1 MLRLRSSGRRA
12 SVRVTVAVASSACAL
27 SLIGLTAPFARANP
41 TLEFSSA
48 SSAIDVSY
56 GACTLYGHT
65 TGGNVNGWRA
75 LAYGNGAF
83 LAMRSDGRIFRSTD
97 DGSTWS
103 QSGVLEGAPTGSSPL
118 TSCINR
124 NGFLAY
130 GAPGGVPTWVAAL
143 KNEKQLFS
151 STDNG
156 VTWTLRATLDN
167 EVLKLAYGG
176 GIFIVGHSGGGSVVS
191 SNGTSWSDGG
201 ALTGGGGSAGGATY
215 GNGSFV
221 VPIGLSRSVCSST
234 TGSSFNCDADVLQA
248 DGSNYYLW
256 RDVVAGSGLVVG
268 AVEAAEFSIDVGKSL
283 QRSPLPQFADGS
295 PRVWD
300 WQFPASGMSAR
311 VSGLAYGDG
320 WFVADSFSGAPLS
333 WSATGTTTGAVFSAD
348 GLNWSSAAVSTGTGA
363 AGRTFTSEY
372 GSRLAFGNHY
382 FVGIGDNG
390 VVSRALAPTPP
401 PGPLT
406 FSSGAFGSTTV
417 GSPGSLTVT
426 VTNTG
431 GTNAVPTAVTVAG
444 TGVSVGAG
452 TCAASAPIA
461 PSGSCT
467 VNLTW
472 TPGVSGQL
480 SNASLTITYPDG
492 PSPSHSVALSGTA
505 VYAALTPTFGPVTS
519 LPDGFTVDVTNHDG
533 AYGWA
538 ASTTAG
544 SAAISDAGQITVT
557 GLNPAESATVTV
569 TSTRAG
575 YAQGSAPVTGV
586 ATTPTPEPAPDTNSN
601 SDATPTPSASATPT
615 PSASATSTPVVTP
628 SAAPLAPVV
637 SVQPAASVPAGVA
650 VLSAAERAAAQV
662 VTVPAPA
669 STSIALAPVVT
680 VPANTPVAPVV
691 GGLPASTPLQV
702 GMSAPAF
709 TRMLGQASPAFAPIG
724 TTRSNAAGRAK
735 VPAFKAS
742 RPGTYT
748 IRLATASGKAY
759 YLKVTVAAR
768 GQRRR

>member
-1 MLRLRSSGRRA
+1 M
-12 SVRVTVAVASSACAL
+12 RVTVAVASSACAV

-48 SSAIDVSY
+48 SGAIDVSY
-56 GACTLYGHT
+56 GACTLYGPAQ
-65 TGGNVNGWRA
+65 GGNVNGWRA

-83 LAMRSDGRIFRSTD
+83 LAMRSDGRIFRSTN

-103 QSGVLEGAPTGSSPL
+103 LSGVLEGAPTGSNP
-118 TSCINR
+118 SCINR

-151 STDNG
+151 STDG
-156 VTWTLRATLDN
+156 VTWTLRATLDQ

-333 WSATGTTTGAVFSAD
+333 WSATGTTTGAVFSKD

-406 FSSGAFGSTTV
+406 YSSGAFGSTTV

-431 GTNAVPTAVTVAG
+431 GTSAVPTAVTVAG
-444 TGVSVGAG
+444 TGVSVGAA

-472 TPGVSGQL
+472 TPTGPGQL

-505 VYAALTPTFGPVTS
+505 AYAALTPTFGPVTS
-519 LPDGFTVDVTNHDG
+519 MPDGFTVDVTNHDG

-544 SAAISDAGQITVT
+544 SAAISGAGRITVT
-557 GLNPAESATVTV
+557 GLNPAESGTVTV
-569 TSTRAG
+569 TSSRAG
-575 YAQGSAPVTGV
+575 YPQGSAPVTGA
-586 ATTPTPEPAPDTNSN
+586 ATTPTPEPAPDTNST
-601 SDATPTPSASATPT
+601 SGATPMPTPTASPTPTPT
-615 PSASATSTPVVTP
+615 VVS
-628 SAAPLAPVV
+628 SAAPVAEATGRP
-637 SVQPAASVPAGVA
+637 SGTPSPSASVPAGVDL
-650 VLSAAERAAAQV
+650 LSGSERANAQI
-662 VTVPAPA
+662 VTVSAPV
-669 STSIALAPVVT
+669 STSMAAAPQVT
-680 VPANTPVAPVV
+680 VAPGSPVAPVV
-691 GGLPASTPLQV
+691 GGLPANTPLQA
-702 GMSAPAF
+702 GMSAPS
-709 TRMLGQASPAFAPIG
+709 QARAKVTFSPIG
-724 TTRSNAAGRAK
+724 RTRSNAAGRTK

-742 RPGTYT
+742 RPGMYT
-748 IRLATASGKAY
+748 IRLTTPKGRAF
-759 YLKVTVAAR
+759 YLKVKVSSRDGAKRT
-768 GQRRR
+768 

>member
-1 MLRLRSSGRRA
+1 M
-12 SVRVTVAVASSACAL
+12 SSAVVVAWAVCAA
-27 SLIGLTAPFARANP
+27 SLIGLTAPSARANP
-41 TLEFSSA
+41 TLEFSST
-48 SSAIDVSY
+48 SSAIDVAY
-56 GACTLYGHT
+56 GACTLYGRT

-83 LAMRSDGRIFRSTD
+83 LAMRSDGRIFRSTN

-143 KNEKQLFS
+143 KNEHQLFS
-151 STDNG
+151 SVDNG
-156 VTWTLRATLDN
+156 LTWTLRATLDGTN

-176 GIFIVGHSGGGSVVS
+176 GVFIVGHSGGGSVVS

-221 VPIGLSRSVCSST
+221 VPIGQSRSVCTST
-234 TGSSFNCDADVLQA
+234 TGSSFNCDADVLQD
-248 DGSNYYLW
+248 DGSSPYYPW
-256 RDVVAGSGLVVG
+256 RDIVAGSGLVVG
-268 AVEAAEFSIDVGKSL
+268 AVGAAEFSIDVGKSL
-283 QRSPLPQFADGS
+283 QRSPLPQFADES
-295 PRVWD
+295 PRAWN
-300 WQFPASGMSAR
+300 WQFPSSGMSAR

-333 WSATGTTTGAVFSAD
+333 WNATGTTTGAVFSKD
-348 GLNWSSAAVSTGTGA
+348 GLTWSSAGVTTGTTGA

-390 VVSRALAPTPP
+390 TVSRALAPTPP

-406 FSSGAFGSTTV
+406 FSSGAFGSTAF
-417 GSPGSLTVT
+417 GSSGSLTVT

-431 GTNAVPTAVTVAG
+431 GTSAVPTGVTVAG
-444 TGVSVGAG
+444 TGVSVEAA
-452 TCAASAPIA
+452 TCAVGAPIA

-472 TPGVSGQL
+472 TPTGPGELSG
-480 SNASLTITYPDG
+480 ASLTITYPDG
-492 PSPSHSVALSGTA
+492 PSPSHSLALSGTA
-505 VYAALTPTFGPVTS
+505 AYAALTPTFGPVTS
-519 LPDGFTVDVTNHDG
+519 MPDGFTVDVTNHDG

-544 SAAISDAGQITVT
+544 SAAISGAGQITVT

-586 ATTPTPEPAPDTNSN
+586 ATAPTPEPAPDTNSTPGATPMQTPTAT
-601 SDATPTPSASATPT
+601 ATPT
-615 PSASATSTPVVTP
+615 STVVS
-628 SAAPLAPVV
+628 SAAPVAEATERP
-637 SVQPAASVPAGVA
+637 SGTPSQSASVPAGVA
-650 VLSAAERAAAQV
+650 LLSGTERANAQI
-662 VTVPAPA
+662 VTVSAPV
-669 STSIALAPVVT
+669 STSMATAPQVT
-680 VPANTPVAPVV
+680 VAAGSPVAPVV
-691 GGLPASTPLQV
+691 GGLPPSTPLQAA
-702 GMSAPAF
+702 MSAAPV
-709 TRMLGQASPAFAPIG
+709 TRAKPSFVSIG
-724 TTRSNAAGRAK
+724 TTRSNATGRAK
-735 VPAFKAS
+735 VPAFKAT
-742 RPGTYT
+742 RPGIYT
-748 IRLATASGKAY
+748 IRLSTPGGKAF
-759 YLKVTVAAR
+759 YLKVKVATKKGSGTSAKAAR
-768 GQRRR
+768 